1 MVNHEDVDRAW
12 TELDIGEMIAD
23 YSCCKNRNVNERS
36 AIEFYLKEW
45 KHSLR
50 RDPVPLKDAF
60 FVHLALI
67 GIYPIE
73 EIDEWKVII
82 GNIVRSIAK
91 KLPKDIEDIKEVL

>member
-12 TELDIGEMIAD
+12 IELGIGEMIAD
-23 YSCCKNRNVNERS
+23 YSCYQNRNVNERS
-36 AIEFYLKEW
+36 AIESYLKEW
-45 KHSLR
+45 KRSLEI
-50 RDPVPLKDAF
+50 DPVPLKDAF

-82 GNIVRSIAK
+82 GNMVRSIAK
-91 KLPKDIEDIKEVL
+91 KLPKDIEDVRDFL